1 MHFQD
6 NKEWSL
12 NLSAFL
18 SLTRWFYFPEID
30 LFDRRLN
37 HVVPKFVSYRSEPG
51 VWATDAFSLN
61 WHSLQFYA
69 FPHFSIIGKV
79 LTKIKQV
86 TARGILIVPLW
97 STQYWFPFAM
107 SLIVSRSI
115 LLKAR
120 VIFFNL
126 PGNRDMVHPL
136 HKHLNLYWL
145 F

>member
-18 SLTRWFYFPEID
+18 SLTRRFYFPEID
-30 LFDRRLN
+30 LFDSRLN

-51 VWATDAFSLN
+51 VWAADAFSLN

-79 LTKIKQV
+79 LIKDQ
-86 TARGILIVPLW
+86 TGHSTRDSHSPFIVHSALV
-97 STQYWFPFAM
+97 SFCNELNSFPVCTVKSKEGSF
-107 SLIVSRSI
+107 SI
-115 LLKAR
+115 YQATGTWY
-120 VIFFNL
+120 IHCTNI
-126 PGNRDMVHPL
+126 
-136 HKHLNLYWL
+136 
-145 F
+145 

>member
-18 SLTRWFYFPEID
+18 SLILRFYFPEID
-30 LFDRRLN
+30 LFDRILN
-37 HVVPKFVSYRSEPG
+37 HVVPTFVSYSSEQG

-86 TARGILIVPLW
+86 AARGILIVPSW
-97 STQYWFPFAM
+97 STQPWFPFAM
-107 SLIVSRSI
+107 SLSGSRSV
-115 LLKAR
+115 LLKAK
-120 VIFFNL
+120 
-126 PGNRDMVHPL
+126 RDLFQFTRQQGHGT
-136 HKHLNLYWL
+136 WL